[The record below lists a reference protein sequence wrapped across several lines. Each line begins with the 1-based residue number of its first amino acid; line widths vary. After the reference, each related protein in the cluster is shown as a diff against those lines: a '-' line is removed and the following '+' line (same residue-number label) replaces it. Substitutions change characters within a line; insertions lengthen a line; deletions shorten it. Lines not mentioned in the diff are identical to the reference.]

1 MAALSER
8 GIAVVALSK
17 DTPEQATLQEARDGL
32 QRVRLW
38 ADPQLAVI
46 KSLGALHRGAVEFK
60 TWLVST
66 VPIGVPTGFA
76 EMAVPTTL
84 LLDEDG
90 VVRWIDQADDY
101 RIRSDDARIAAA
113 LEQIGW

>member
-1 MAALSER
+1 MAALAER

-17 DTPEQATLQEARDGL
+17 DSPDEAALQEARDGL
-32 QRVRLW
+32 RRVRLW
-38 ADPQLAVI
+38 SDDSLAVI

-60 TWLVST
+60 TWLVSS
-66 VPIGVPTGFA
+66 VPLGVPTGFA

-84 LLDEDG
+84 LVDEDG
-90 VVRWIDQADDY
+90 VIRWIDQADDY
-101 RIRSDDARIAAA
+101 RIRSDDARITAA